1 MKLET
6 SGFETSMPTIGFGS
20 SNDMLDGFSIVP
32 SFDLPSTTDFD
43 GLQKEAVMVAA
54 DSRTLIKAWM
64 HKGLEDPLEVVGLE
78 IADEAILLCLDEF
91 MVNDVAAALI
101 LNRLF
106 RHLFNNGIERCV
118 VREIGS
124 SVDYRKL
131 TFVSNSLILSNS
143 V

>member
-54 DSRTLIKAWM
+54 DSRTLIKAWV
-64 HKGLEDPLEVVGLE
+64 LICFYSLFASVCLE

-91 MVNDVAAALI
+91 MVNDVADALI

-131 TFVSNSLILSNS
+131 TFVINSLILSNS

>member
-43 GLQKEAVMVAA
+43 GLQKKAVMVAA
-54 DSRTLIKAWM
+54 DSRTLIKAWV
-64 HKGLEDPLEVVGLE
+64 L
-78 IADEAILLCLDEF
+78 ISDEAILLCLDEF
-91 MVNDVAAALI
+91 MVNDVADALI

-131 TFVSNSLILSNS
+131 TFVINSLILSNS